1 MEMAKAEIELFALC
15 FTSLLIGV
23 LSGTGTIVPIP
34 FPTAGGILEQLN
46 RARGSVVNT
55 AANMQELVSV

>member
-1 MEMAKAEIELFALC
+1 MEMTKAEIELFALC

-23 LSGTGTIVPIP
+23 LCGRGTIAAIP
-34 FPTAGGILEQLN
+34 DAT
-46 RARGSVVNT
+46 ARGIVDELNTARGVVDT